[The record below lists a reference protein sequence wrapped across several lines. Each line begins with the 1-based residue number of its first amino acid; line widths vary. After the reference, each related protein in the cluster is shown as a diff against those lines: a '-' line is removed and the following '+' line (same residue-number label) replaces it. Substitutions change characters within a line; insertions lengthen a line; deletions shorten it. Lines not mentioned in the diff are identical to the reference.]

1 MLGIGAGVGATCY
14 FAKKKLDELQE
25 EDKMYYDMYAAPPYV
40 PGPAGSAKQSAA
52 TAAKSP
58 VPTEPVAEEEG
69 TEPPAADNE
78 NMKDAPSDDPQ
89 EPRAPEPAAGP
100 EPEGDGAPAG
110 DGEKGDSPPKET
122 SQDQVLTRRAR
133 HPNSLGGGLLLP

>member
-1 MLGIGAGVGATCY
+1 MNMKRILLVLGIGAGVGATCY

-100 EPEGDGAPAG
+100 EPEGDGSPAG
-110 DGEKGDSPPKET
+110 DGEKGDSPQKKPPRTK
-122 SQDQVLTRRAR
+122 S
-133 HPNSLGGGLLLP
+133 